1 MGDRQQH
8 VGGVSMLW
16 RSGLALHRRRTRCAA
31 TDHVA
36 RRRVRRHRGVEDA
49 GARARIARGEEQVPE
64 AAVERESGRVP
75 EGTAAKIRHLEA
87 RFRSLWGDIG
97 EVAEA
102 FGNAWAATADPA
114 AAIAWY
120 TRALDANDG
129 TASLKVVEQL
139 GNLRARNAWAT
150 VEKALNEIARPA
162 GKAAGKRGKPRRSA
176 GRGTAKGDRAKAQNA
191 PFDDARKEIA
201 AALALLER
209 VAQLQ
214 PTVERESLCGSA
226 WHRVAMIEAAVAD
239 EREEAKA
246 IENMKAAYASAV
258 KIARKSKADN
268 LFYPAL
274 NWMAAELIANA
285 GKRASHRF
293 DRGLLEEVRA
303 NLAAKTRD
311 DPDFWSVAALA
322 DLRVYEALAEGNL
335 AGALESIMRDYRDL
349 HARVSAPWMWG
360 SVLDQL
366 CFVLP
371 KYAKRASAP
380 ERQAVE
386 TLMRL
391 LETFTGAAAD

>member
-1 MGDRQQH
+1 
-8 VGGVSMLW
+8 
-16 RSGLALHRRRTRCAA
+16 
-31 TDHVA
+31 
-36 RRRVRRHRGVEDA
+36 
-49 GARARIARGEEQVPE
+49 
-64 AAVERESGRVP
+64 
-75 EGTAAKIRHLEA
+75 
-87 RFRSLWGDIG
+87 
-97 EVAEA
+97 
-102 FGNAWAATADPA
+102 
-114 AAIAWY
+114 
-120 TRALDANDG
+120 
-129 TASLKVVEQL
+129 
-139 GNLRARNAWAT
+139 
-150 VEKALNEIARPA
+150 
-162 GKAAGKRGKPRRSA
+162 
-176 GRGTAKGDRAKAQNA
+176 
-191 PFDDARKEIA
+191 
-201 AALALLER
+201 
-209 VAQLQ
+209 
-214 PTVERESLCGSA
+214 
-226 WHRVAMIEAAVAD
+226 
-239 EREEAKA
+239 
-246 IENMKAAYASAV
+246 MKAAYASAV

-311 DPDFWSVAALA
+311 DPDFWSAAALA